1 MIRISIMATG
11 FAAGLAAACLAV
23 AGLCAAAVAQDA
35 PEQSDP
41 GRPIN
46 ERPNIV
52 LIILDDVGLT
62 DLGVT
67 GGEAAT
73 PAMDALA
80 AEGVVFASFNTAPMC
95 APSRA
100 MMLTGVVSH
109 DAGVA
114 NLPETTPDALTGLR
128 GYEGRLTRRAATLA
142 EHLRPA
148 GYQNFIAGKW
158 HLGHDADSLPTAR
171 GFDRSFVLDA
181 SGADNWRDRP
191 YLAYYDRAEWWA
203 DGAPAGRPDGEF
215 SSTFLVDQMLDYLG
229 TRDASRPFFAVIGFQ
244 AVHIPVQA
252 PREIVEAYDGVYDA
266 GWDVLAARRH
276 AGAAARGLIP
286 ADAPAPAFPEGLRN
300 WDGLDDETRAFVT
313 ASMEVNAAMLDA
325 TDREIARLVAS
336 LREEGAYDNT
346 LFLIVSDNGPEHNR
360 PDLHRGTEF
369 WLDLE
374 GYSRDPQTLGGP
386 DTYAWIG
393 TEWAKAAA
401 GHGAFFK
408 MHAGSGGMNVPLIVS
423 GPGVSRRGVSRD
435 FAFATDLVPT
445 VLEIA
450 GAAPFP
456 AEIAPAGRSLA
467 PILAGPGPAPRLPE
481 TPVGMEAGGH
491 AALFL
496 GPLKLARSIAPH
508 GDGAW
513 RLYDWTADPG
523 ETNDLAQA
531 RPEEFQQMREA
542 WRTFAALHAIQP
554 VAADYT
560 PAGLLAQRTYARQAR
575 KYAPWGLGGLL
586 ALGALAWLVFRRRA

>member
-1 MIRISIMATG
+1 MRGEDAAAMIRISCLTAGLTV
-11 FAAGLAAACLAV
+11 GLAAACL
-23 AGLCAAAVAQDA
+23 GGAATAQDA
-35 PEQSDP
+35 P
-41 GRPIN
+41 

-80 AEGVVFASFNTAPMC
+80 GAGVVFANFNTAPMC

-114 NLPETTPDALTGLR
+114 NLPETTPDALEGLR

-148 GYQNFIAGKW
+148 GYQTFISGKW
-158 HLGHDADSLPTAR
+158 HLGHDANSLPTAR

-181 SGADNWRDRP
+181 SGADNWQDRP

-203 DGAPAGRPDGEF
+203 DGAPARRPDGMF

-229 TRDASRPFFAVIGFQ
+229 RRDPGRPFFAVIGFQ

-252 PREIVEAYDGVYDA
+252 PRDIVEAYNGVYDS

-286 ADAPAPAFPEGLRN
+286 ADAAAPATPNGLRD
-300 WDGLDDETRAFVT
+300 WAGLDDETRAFVT

-325 TDREIARLVAS
+325 TDREIARLVAR
-336 LREEGAYDNT
+336 LREEGVYDNT

-369 WLDLE
+369 WLDLV
-374 GYSRDPQTLGGP
+374 GYSRDPATLGGP
-386 DTYAWIG
+386 ETYAWIG
-393 TEWAKAAA
+393 PEWAKAAA

-423 GPGVSRRGVSRD
+423 GPGVSRRGVARD

-445 VLEIA
+445 VLDYV
-450 GAAPFP
+450 GAAPVP
-456 AEIAPAGRSLA
+456 ADIALAGRSLV
-467 PILAGPGPAPRLPE
+467 PLLSGPDTAPRLPD

-496 GPLKLARSIAPH
+496 GPLKLVRNITPY

-513 RLYDWTADPG
+513 RLFDWTADPG
-523 ETNDLAQA
+523 ETLDLAAA
-531 RPEEFQQMREA
+531 RPEEFEQMMEA
-542 WRTFAALHAIQP
+542 WEIFAALHAIQP

-560 PAGLLAQRTYARQAR
+560 PADLMARRTYARQAR
-575 KYAPWGLGGLL
+575 KYAPWGLGGF
-586 ALGALAWLVFRRRA
+586 ALIGLGIWLVIRRRA

>member
-1 MIRISIMATG
+1 MRFAVKVTAFVAALLCPG
-11 FAAGLAAACLAV
+11 AAAAGQSDSP
-23 AGLCAAAVAQDA
+23 GDA
-35 PEQSDP
+35 PSEDP
-41 GRPIN
+41 
-46 ERPNIV
+46 PNIV

-80 AEGVVFASFNTAPMC
+80 GEGVVFANFNTAPMC

-100 MMLTGVVSH
+100 MLMTGVVSH

-114 NLPETTPDALTGLR
+114 NLPETTPDYLQGQR

-142 EHLRPA
+142 EHLQPA
-148 GYQNFIAGKW
+148 GYQTFIAGKW
-158 HLGHDADSLPTAR
+158 HLGHDADSLPSAR
-171 GFDRSFVLDA
+171 GFDRSFILDA
-181 SGADNWRDRP
+181 SGADNWQDRP

-203 DGAPAGRPDGEF
+203 DGAPAQRPDGAF
-215 SSTFLVDQMLDYLG
+215 SSTFLVNQMLDYLG
-229 TRDASRPFFAVIGFQ
+229 DRDRDRPFLAVIGFQ

-252 PREIVEAYDGVYDA
+252 PREIVEIYDGVYDA

-276 AGAAARGLIP
+276 AGAIARGLIP
-286 ADAPAPAFPEGLRN
+286 ADAPAPAVPEGLRD
-300 WDGLDDETRAFVT
+300 WDGLDAETRAFVT

-325 TDREIARLVAS
+325 TDREIARLVAT

-346 LFLIVSDNGPEHNR
+346 VFVIVSDNGPEHNR

-369 WLDLE
+369 WLDMV

-386 DTYAWIG
+386 QTYAWIG

-401 GHGAFFK
+401 GPGAFFK

-445 VLEIA
+445 LLEYA
-450 GAAPFP
+450 RADPVP
-456 AEIAPAGRSLA
+456 AEIAPAGQSLA
-467 PILAGPGPAPRLPE
+467 PLLAGPGDALRLPE
-481 TPVGMEAGGH
+481 APVGMEAGGH

-496 GPLKLARSIAPH
+496 GSLKLVRNVAPY
-508 GDGAW
+508 GDGQW
-513 RLYDWTADPG
+513 RLFDWRADPG
-523 ETNDLAQA
+523 ETTDLAVT
-531 RPEEFQQMREA
+531 RPEDFQQMMLA
-542 WRTFAALHAIQP
+542 WDAFADRHAIQP
-554 VAADYT
+554 VDPDYT
-560 PAGLLAQRTYARQAR
+560 PAGLLARRTYARQAR

-586 ALGALAWLVFRRRA
+586 VLGFVVWTVTRRR

>member
-1 MIRISIMATG
+1 MRALITWLVCLTAATQIG
-11 FAAGLAAACLAV
+11 AAS
-23 AGLCAAAVAQDA
+23 AQDQAA
-35 PEQSDP
+35 P
-41 GRPIN
+41 
-46 ERPNIV
+46 PNIV

-80 AEGVVFASFNTAPMC
+80 GEGVVFANFNTAPMC

-100 MMLTGVVSH
+100 MLMTGVVSH

-114 NLPETTPDALTGLR
+114 NLPETTPDNLQGQR

-148 GYQNFIAGKW
+148 GYQTFITGKW
-158 HLGHDADSLPTAR
+158 HLGHDGDSLPSAR
-171 GFDRSFVLDA
+171 GFDRSFILDA
-181 SGADNWRDRP
+181 SGADNWQDRP

-203 DGAPAGRPDGEF
+203 DGASAQRPDGQF
-215 SSTFLVDQMLDYLG
+215 SSTFLVNQMLAYLG
-229 TRDASRPFFAVIGFQ
+229 GRDRDRPFFAVIGFQ

-252 PREIVEAYDGVYDA
+252 PREIVEIYDGVYDA
-266 GWDVLAARRH
+266 GWDGLAARRH
-276 AGAAARGLIP
+276 AGAIARGLIP
-286 ADAPAPAFPEGLRN
+286 ADAPAPAFPEGLRD
-300 WDGLDDETRAFVT
+300 WDGLDANTRAFVT

-325 TDREIARLVAS
+325 TDREIARLVAA

-346 LFLIVSDNGPEHNR
+346 VFVIVSDNGPEHNR

-369 WLDLE
+369 WLDMV
-374 GYSRDPQTLGGP
+374 GYSRNPETLGGP
-386 DTYAWIG
+386 QTYAWIG

-401 GHGAFFK
+401 GPGAFFK

-445 VLEIA
+445 LLEYA
-450 GAAPFP
+450 RADPVS
-456 AEIAPAGRSLA
+456 AEIAPAGQSLA
-467 PILAGPGPAPRLPE
+467 PLLAGRGDAPRLPQ

-496 GPLKLARSIAPH
+496 GSLKLVRNVAPY
-508 GDGAW
+508 GDGQW
-513 RLYDWTADPG
+513 RLFDWTADPG
-523 ETNDLAQA
+523 ETLDLAVT
-531 RPEEFQQMREA
+531 RPEDFRQMMVA
-542 WRTFAALHAIQP
+542 WDVFANRHAIQP
-554 VAADYT
+554 VDPDYT
-560 PAGLLAQRTYARQAR
+560 PAGLLARRTYARQVR
-575 KYAPWGLGGLL
+575 KYAPWSLGGLL
-586 ALGALAWLVFRRRA
+586 VLGFVVWAVTRRR